1 MDWHSALAEGT
12 HLEAD
17 VPDDEPVILGQL
29 LEVLPELQVVTC
41 AGEDAGL
48 VVHRGRARIYL
59 GNAWRG
65 AARLER
71 LWHEVCHWLIIKA
84 GYGNPPPARGNGHG
98 RLREWWSDREEADCE
113 RLVRLLRLPT
123 KLCLRVWDD
132 GELSELSGCSLA
144 QVRERRLELLR

>member
-1 MDWHSALAEGT
+1 MDWHSALAAEAHEGVNT
-12 HLEAD
+12 
-17 VPDDEPVILGQL
+17 PDDEPVSLERL
-29 LEVLPELQVVTC
+29 LDALPELEVVTC

-48 VVHRGRARIYL
+48 VVLGDRARIYL
-59 GNAWRG
+59 GAAWRG
-65 AARLER
+65 TARVER
-71 LWHEVCHWLIIKA
+71 LWHEVCHWLILKA

-123 KLCLRVWDD
+123 SLCLRIWED

-144 QVRERRLELLR
+144 QVQERRRELVR